1 MLYKNDPDYNRIVNL
16 YLITFLMSRWTDNP
30 VFVNDPNYIKEKWNR
45 FIGFSPRRHFE
56 PNSMDK
62 NHYRMYV
69 QKWGHCGDVY
79 PQIMYLTS
87 DHRKWGHCGDVY
99 PQIMYLAS
107 EHYLMFD
114 RMLENFE
121 RYIGPFE
128 MINPNPARG
137 LHPNSMAAIP
147 GILKQN
153 EKSIKVFLRP
163 KIIDRINA

>member
-16 YLITFLMSRWTDNP
+16 YLITFLISRWTDNL
-30 VFVNDPNYIKEKWNR
+30 VFVNDPNYIKEKWRR
-45 FIGFSPRRHFE
+45 FIGFGPRRNFE

-62 NHYRMYV
+62 NHHRMYI
-69 QKWGHCGDVY
+69 QKWGHCGYV
-79 PQIMYLTS
+79 T
-87 DHRKWGHCGDVY
+87 

-114 RMLENFE
+114 KMIQNFE

-147 GILKQN
+147 GILTQN

>member
-45 FIGFSPRRHFE
+45 FIGFRPRRHFE
-56 PNSMDK
+56 PNSIDK

-79 PQIMYLTS
+79 PQIMYLAS
-87 DHRKWGHCGDVY
+87 DHRL
-99 PQIMYLAS
+99 I
-107 EHYLMFD
+107 FD
-114 RMLENFE
+114 KMLENFE
-121 RYIGPFE
+121 RYIGFFV

-163 KIIDRINA
+163 KLIDRINA

>member
-1 MLYKNDPDYNRIVNL
+1 MIYKNDPDYNRIVNL
-16 YLITFLMSRWTDNP
+16 YLITFLMSKWTDNP
-30 VFVNDPNYIKEKWNR
+30 VFVNDRNYIKEKWMR
-45 FIGFSPRRHFE
+45 FIGFNPRRNFE

-69 QKWGHCGDVY
+69 QKWGHCSDVY
-79 PQIMYLTS
+79 PQIF
-87 DHRKWGHCGDVY
+87 
-99 PQIMYLAS
+99 YLAS
-107 EHYLMFD
+107 NHYLRFD
-114 RMLENFE
+114 KMLENFE

>member
-16 YLITFLMSRWTDNP
+16 YLITFLISKWTDNP
-30 VFVNDPNYIKEKWNR
+30 VFVNDPYYIKEKWNR

-69 QKWGHCGDVY
+69 QKWGHCGGVA

-87 DHRKWGHCGDVY
+87 DHRL
-99 PQIMYLAS
+99 I
-107 EHYLMFD
+107 FD
-114 RMLENFE
+114 KMLENFE

-147 GILKQN
+147 KILEQN
-153 EKSIKVFLRP
+153 SNKIKEFLRP
-163 KIIDRINA
+163 KLIDRINA

>member
-1 MLYKNDPDYNRIVNL
+1 
-16 YLITFLMSRWTDNP
+16 MSKWTDNL

-45 FIGFSPRRHFE
+45 FIGFNPRRHFE

-62 NHYRMYV
+62 NHHRMYV
-69 QKWGHCGDVY
+69 QKWGHY
-79 PQIMYLTS
+79 
-87 DHRKWGHCGDVY
+87 GDVY

-107 EHYLMFD
+107 EHYLRFD

-163 KIIDRINA
+163 KLIDRINA

>member
-1 MLYKNDPDYNRIVNL
+1 MMLYKEDPDYNRIVNL

-30 VFVNDPNYIKEKWNR
+30 VFVNDPTYIKEKWNR
-45 FIGFSPRRHFE
+45 FIGFRPRRHFE

-62 NHYRMYV
+62 NHHRMYV
-69 QKWGHCGDVY
+69 QKWFHCGDVA
-79 PQIMYLTS
+79 
-87 DHRKWGHCGDVY
+87 

-137 LHPNSMAAIP
+137 LHHNSMAAISR
-147 GILKQN
+147 ILEQH

>member
-1 MLYKNDPDYNRIVNL
+1 MLYKEDPDYNRIVNL
-16 YLITFLMSRWTDNP
+16 YLITFLMSKWTDNL

-45 FIGFSPRRHFE
+45 FIGFRPRKNFE

-79 PQIMYLTS
+79 PQIMYLAS
-87 DHRKWGHCGDVY
+87 DH
-99 PQIMYLAS
+99 YLR
-107 EHYLMFD
+107 FD
-114 RMLENFE
+114 KMIENFE
-121 RYIGPFE
+121 RYIGPFG
-128 MINPNPARG
+128 MINPNPALG

-147 GILKQN
+147 GILEQN
-153 EKSIKVFLRP
+153 SNKIKEFLRP

>member
-1 MLYKNDPDYNRIVNL
+1 MLYKEDPDYNRIVNL
-16 YLITFLMSRWTDNP
+16 YLITFLMSKWTDNL

-45 FIGFSPRRHFE
+45 FIGFNPRRHFE

-62 NHYRMYV
+62 NNYRMYA
-69 QKWGHCGDVY
+69 QKWGHCGGVA
-79 PQIMYLTS
+79 
-87 DHRKWGHCGDVY
+87 

-107 EHYLMFD
+107 EHYLIFD
-114 RMLENFE
+114 KMLENFE
-121 RYIGPFE
+121 RYIGPFG

-137 LHPNSMAAIP
+137 LHANSMAAIP
-147 GILKQN
+147 NILEKN